1 MTRPSRRPRTRTAS
15 RAAGLALIALGALLA
30 LTPAPALAA
39 DLTLPVPTSV
49 VYPGQNVLDRGV
61 MQMRFTVPGERLS
74 AYVVEDG
81 MLENRIARRTLLP
94 NQPILLTD
102 LKSPDAV
109 TAGVPTTLIYRESG
123 LIITGMG
130 TPLQSAGPGQAVR
143 VRNVDS
149 GVTISGI
156 ASEDGTIEVSSK

>member
-1 MTRPSRRPRTRTAS
+1 MVRASLLRRHSLA
-15 RAAGLALIALGALLA
+15 ALLGAGLASSLSLS
-30 LTPAPALAA
+30 PARAA
-39 DLTLPVPTSV
+39 DLNLPVPTAV
-49 VYPGQNVLDRGV
+49 VYPGQSVLDKGV
-61 MQMRFTVPGERLS
+61 MPMRFTVPGDRLA

-143 VRNVDS
+143 VRNTDS